1 MEQYDARVDTFI
13 EKAPDFA
20 KPILE
25 YIREIVHETS
35 PLLMETVK
43 WGFPFFDYKGPVC
56 QMAAFKEHCSFGF
69 WKATLLNDPY
79 HALSIGDGSAGSF
92 GRITKIDDLPSKEI
106 LQDFIRQ
113 AIVLN
118 EDGKKISTAVKKAA
132 VPKAELVIP
141 EYFTAFLTTYP
152 NASLNFDRSSYSHK
166 KEYVEWILEVK
177 TEATRIKRMTT
188 AAEWI
193 SEGKSRHWKY
203 RPPGPLKGE

>member
-1 MEQYDARVDTFI
+1 MEQYDSRVDAFI
-13 EKAPDFA
+13 ENAPDFA

-92 GRITKIDDLPSKEI
+92 GRIAKIDDLPSKEI

-113 AIVLN
+113 AIALN
-118 EDGKKISTAVKKAA
+118 ESGKKTPEAIKKALA
-132 VPKAELVIP
+132 PKTELVIP
-141 EYFTAFLTTYP
+141 EYFTQFLTTYP
-152 NASLNFDRSSYSHK
+152 NASLNFDRFSYSNK
-166 KEYVEWILEVK
+166 KEYVEWIVDAK
-177 TEATRIKRMTT
+177 SDATRQKRMET

-193 SEGKSRHWKY
+193 AEGKSRHWKY
-203 RPPGPLKGE
+203 K

>member
-1 MEQYDARVDTFI
+1 MEQYDSRVDAFI
-13 EKAPDFA
+13 EKAPEFA

-25 YIREIVHETS
+25 YIREFVHETS

-43 WGFPFFDYKGPVC
+43 WGFPFFDYKAPVC

-79 HALSIGDGSAGSF
+79 NALSIGDGAAGSF
-92 GRITKIDDLPSKEI
+92 GRIAKVEDLPSKEI

-113 AIVLN
+113 AIALN
-118 EDGKKISTAVKKAA
+118 ESGKKTPAAEKKAT

-141 EYFTAFLTTYP
+141 DYFTEFLKAYP

-166 KEYVEWILEVK
+166 KEYVEWIV
-177 TEATRIKRMTT
+177 EAKSDVTRQKRMTT

-193 SEGKSRHWKY
+193 AEGKSRHWKY
-203 RPPGPLKGE
+203 K

>member
-1 MEQYDARVDTFI
+1 MEQYDSRVDAFI

-25 YIREIVHETS
+25 YIRELAHETS

-69 WKATLLNDPY
+69 WKAKLLNDP
-79 HALSIGDGSAGSF
+79 HNALSIGDGAAGSF
-92 GRITKIDDLPSKEI
+92 GRIAKIEDLPSKEI

-113 AIVLN
+113 AIALN
-118 EDGKKISTAVKKAA
+118 ESGKKTPVAEKKAMA
-132 VPKAELVIP
+132 PKAELIIP
-141 EYFTAFLTTYP
+141 EYFTHFLTTYP
-152 NASLNFDRSSYSHK
+152 NASFNFDNFSYSHK
-166 KEYVEWILEVK
+166 KEYVEWVVDAK
-177 TEATRIKRMTT
+177 TAATRQKRMET

-193 SEGKSRHWKY
+193 AEGKSRNWKY
-203 RPPGPLKGE
+203 K

>member
-1 MEQYDARVDTFI
+1 MEQYDSRVDAFI
-13 EKAPDFA
+13 EKAADFA

-79 HALSIGDGSAGSF
+79 NALSIGDGSAGSF
-92 GRITKIDDLPSKEI
+92 GRITKIEDLPSKEI

-113 AIVLN
+113 AIALN
-118 EDGKKISTAVKKAA
+118 ESGKKTPEAIKKASA
-132 VPKAELVIP
+132 PKTELVIP
-141 EYFTAFLTTYP
+141 EYFTEFLKAYP
-152 NASLNFDRSSYSHK
+152 NASFNFDKSSYSHK
-166 KEYVEWILEVK
+166 KEYVEWIVDAK
-177 TEATRIKRMTT
+177 SDATRQKRMET
-188 AAEWI
+188 AAEWLA
-193 SEGKSRHWKY
+193 EGKSRHWKY
-203 RPPGPLKGE
+203 K

>member
-1 MEQYDARVDTFI
+1 MEQYDSRVDAFI
-13 EKAPDFA
+13 EKAADFA

-35 PLLMETVK
+35 PVLMETVK

-79 HALSIGDGSAGSF
+79 NALSIGDGSAGSF

-113 AIVLN
+113 AIALN
-118 EDGKKISTAVKKAA
+118 ESGKKTPEAIKKASA
-132 VPKAELVIP
+132 PKTELVIP
-141 EYFTAFLTTYP
+141 EYFTEFLKAYP
-152 NASLNFDRSSYSHK
+152 NASLNFDRFSYSHK
-166 KEYVEWILEVK
+166 KEYVEWIVDAK
-177 TEATRIKRMTT
+177 SEATRQKRMET
-188 AAEWI
+188 AAEWLA
-193 SEGKSRHWKY
+193 EGKSRHWKY
-203 RPPGPLKGE
+203 K